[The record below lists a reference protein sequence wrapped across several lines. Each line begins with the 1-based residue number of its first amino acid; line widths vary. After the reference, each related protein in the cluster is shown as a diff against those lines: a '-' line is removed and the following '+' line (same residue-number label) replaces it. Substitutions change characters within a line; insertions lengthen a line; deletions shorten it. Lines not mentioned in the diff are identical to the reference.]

1 MSAFPEDEPSDSD
14 LKQSCVKLFVGQ
26 IPREMDED
34 TLIPYFS
41 EFGPIVELTVI
52 RDRLTKAHK
61 GIFHVFISSD
71 INIMSFVIA

>member
-1 MSAFPEDEPSDSD
+1 MNSDYPDEFNQISSSEPA
-14 LKQSCVKLFVGQ
+14 VKLFVGQ

-52 RDRLTKAHK
+52 RDRISKLHK
-61 GIFHVFISSD
+61 GMKFSLTL
-71 INIMSFVIA
+71 